1 MHNEYKKQ
9 SPYRGFWV
17 ILFFLIMVPFGLF
30 SVVKAVLDEYSRYS
44 PELDMATAKALGCG
58 FGFLFHMVCVFSGVL
73 DAGWDAVKYRLRE
86 FVENLIVGP
95 VYALRTYLEDM
106 RDDGVTFIIYLAVIL
121 GNLSSVVG
129 GAQDAFALLTK

>member
-44 PELDMATAKALGCG
+44 PELDMATAKVAIEL
-58 FGFLFHMVCVFSGVL
+58 
-73 DAGWDAVKYRLRE
+73 ANAKQR
-86 FVENLIVGP
+86 
-95 VYALRTYLEDM
+95 
-106 RDDGVTFIIYLAVIL
+106 GVTAEI
-121 GNLSSVVG
+121 
-129 GAQDAFALLTK
+129 